1 MSRQIELI
9 NTMLLEKNESELRVI
24 TLIISNLDMV
34 LSLFNLMRK
43 ISNEQK

>member
-9 NTMLLEKNESELRVI
+9 NTMLVEKNESELRVI